1 MKQVSDYGFANAQ
14 STFSPFTGMN
24 NIQPK
29 SVLNQQK
36 QGQASIFAETLSQP
50 FSPGLQNMTF
60 QQHTV
65 DGGQGGA
72 NPTSA

>member
-1 MKQVSDYGFANAQ
+1 
-14 STFSPFTGMN
+14 MN

-50 FSPGLQNMTF
+50 FSPALQNMTF
-60 QQHTV
+60 QQTQQHTV
-65 DGGQGGA
+65 DNNGVQQA
-72 NPTSA
+72 N